1 LGTSYFVLVNILVI
15 GSGGREHALSWKLS
29 QSSKVETVFTAPG
42 NGGTENNIP
51 IDVNDL
57 DGLAEF
63 AQKNNCFTVV
73 GPEDPLAAGIVDK
86 FNELDLKVFGPSQA
100 AAQLESSKIWAKNFM
115 KRNNIPT
122 ARFEIF
128 DDPQK
133 AEEHVKSIDYN
144 VVVKA
149 DGLAAGKGVIVC
161 NSDDEAISAIQ
172 TILVKKTFGDAGN
185 KIIIEE
191 RIDGIEASYIALSD
205 GNIALPMASSQD
217 HKRIF
222 DDDKGPNTGGMG
234 AYSPTPIVTDIL
246 AKKIQEEVIEKTIHA
261 MKNEGISFKGFLYA
275 GIMIKDDVPY
285 VLEYNVRMG
294 DPECQPITMRMNFD
308 LYDYFVASVDGTLS
322 SMPSLSWKDQFAVCV
337 VLASN
342 GYPGSYPTNDEI
354 TGFDS
359 ISNDTNVFHAGTKK
373 SDGKI
378 FSNGGR
384 VLGVTSLGDSLASAI
399 SSAYSAIEKIVWSS
413 KYCRKDIGKKGLSYF
428 WVWNILSSVIIQFMF
443 MSCSDFGIFLIICFS
458 NTSEIV
464 IVSFFA
470 KNLS

>member
-1 LGTSYFVLVNILVI
+1 MGNRYFLLVNVLVV

-29 QSSKVETVFTAPG
+29 QSNQVETVYTAPG
-42 NGGTENNIP
+42 NGGTKNNVP
-51 IDVNDL
+51 IDVDDL

-73 GPEDPLAAGIVDK
+73 GPEDPLASGIVDK
-86 FNELDLKVFGPSQA
+86 FNQLNLKVFGPSQA

-122 ARFEIF
+122 AQFEIF
-128 DDPQK
+128 DNAQK
-133 AEEHVKSIDYN
+133 AIEYVKSVDFN

-161 NSDDEAISAIQ
+161 NNVDDAISAIE

-185 KIIIEE
+185 KIIVEE

-205 GNIALPMASSQD
+205 GNVALPMASSQD
-217 HKRIF
+217 HKRVF

-234 AYSPTPIVTDIL
+234 AYSPTPIVTDAL
-246 AKKIQEEVIEKTIHA
+246 AKTIQKDVIEKTIQA

-275 GIMIKDDVPY
+275 GIMIKDNTPY

-294 DPECQPITMRMNFD
+294 DPECQPITMRMDFD
-308 LYDYFVASVDGTLS
+308 LYDYFIASVDGKLS
-322 SMPSLSWKDQFAVCV
+322 SMPLLSWKDQYAVCV
-337 VLASN
+337 VLASD
-342 GYPGSYPTNDEI
+342 GYPGSYPKNDEI

-359 ISNDTNVFHAGTKK
+359 ISNGTNVFHAGTKK

-384 VLGVTSLGDSLASAI
+384 VLGVTSLGDSLDSAI
-399 SSAYSAIEKIVWSS
+399 SNAYSEIEKITWSN
-413 KYCRKDIGKKGLSYF
+413 KFCRTDIGKKGLSYF
-428 WVWNILSSVIIQFMF
+428 
-443 MSCSDFGIFLIICFS
+443 
-458 NTSEIV
+458 
-464 IVSFFA
+464 
-470 KNLS
+470 

>member
-1 LGTSYFVLVNILVI
+1 MVNVLVI

-29 QSSKVETVFTAPG
+29 QSSKVETVYTAPG
-42 NGGTENNIP
+42 NGGTKNNVP
-51 IDVNDL
+51 IDVTDL
-57 DGLAEF
+57 DGLSEF

-86 FNELDLKVFGPSQA
+86 FNELNLKVFGPSQA

-115 KRNNIPT
+115 KRNNILT

-128 DDPQK
+128 DDPRK
-133 AEEHVKSIDYN
+133 AEEYVKSIDYN

-161 NSDDEAISAIQ
+161 NSNDEAISAIH

-205 GNIALPMASSQD
+205 GDVALPMASSQD

-222 DDDKGPNTGGMG
+222 DDDEGPNTGGMG
-234 AYSPTPIVTDIL
+234 AYSPTPIVTTDL

-275 GIMIKDDVPY
+275 GIMIKDGKPY

-342 GYPGSYPTNDEI
+342 GYPGTYSTNDEI

-359 ISNDTNVFHAGTKK
+359 ISNDTHVFHAGTKK
-373 SDGKI
+373 YDGKI

-384 VLGVTSLGDSLASAI
+384 VLGVTSLGDSLDSAI
-399 SSAYSAIEKIVWSS
+399 SNVYSATEKIIWSN

-428 WVWNILSSVIIQFMF
+428 
-443 MSCSDFGIFLIICFS
+443 
-458 NTSEIV
+458 
-464 IVSFFA
+464 
-470 KNLS
+470 

>member
-1 LGTSYFVLVNILVI
+1 MVNVLVV

-42 NGGTENNIP
+42 NGGTQNNVP
-51 IDVNDL
+51 IDVTDL
-57 DGLAEF
+57 DGLADF

-86 FNELDLKVFGPSQA
+86 FNALNLKVFGPSQK
-100 AAQLESSKIWAKNFM
+100 AAQLESSKIWAKDFM

-133 AEEHVKSIDYN
+133 AQDYVKSLDYN

-161 NSDDEAISAIQ
+161 NSNDEAISAIQ

-185 KIIIEE
+185 RIIIEE

-205 GNIALPMASSQD
+205 GNVAIPMASSQD

-234 AYSPTPIVTDIL
+234 AYSPTPVVDDSL
-246 AKKIQEEVIEKTIHA
+246 AKIIQEEIIEKTIHA
-261 MKNEGISFKGFLYA
+261 MNNEGIPFKGFLYA
-275 GIMIKDDVPY
+275 GIMIRDGKPY

-294 DPECQPITMRMNFD
+294 DPECQPITMRMDFD
-308 LYDYFVASVDGTLS
+308 LYDYFVASADGNLS
-322 SMPSLSWKDQFAVCV
+322 SLPPASWKSQYAVCV
-337 VLASN
+337 VLASK
-342 GYPGSYPTNDEI
+342 GYPESYSKNDEI

-359 ISNDTNVFHAGTKK
+359 VPDGAMVFHAGTKK

-384 VLGVTSLGDSLASAI
+384 VLGVTALGDSLDSAI
-399 SSAYSAIEKIVWSS
+399 TNAYAATEKIKWSQ
-413 KYCRKDIGKKGLSYF
+413 KYNRKDIGKKGLSY
-428 WVWNILSSVIIQFMF
+428 L
-443 MSCSDFGIFLIICFS
+443 
-458 NTSEIV
+458 
-464 IVSFFA
+464 
-470 KNLS
+470 